1 MSKLF
6 FLFIQSLFHLL
17 INFVMATFHREEEEE
32 EEEVVDEA
40 PKKKKYSRDG
50 ENPTPWS
57 VGTLGVP
64 HHKMQRRNL
73 MDSEQ
78 SWEQHFFPSSDFS
91 VKNSLFAKAVR
102 LKFPD

>member
-1 MSKLF
+1 MLHLILLTSF
-6 FLFIQSLFHLL
+6 ALFHINSSTL
-17 INFVMATFHREEEEE
+17 ILYNREEEEE

-50 ENPTPWS
+50 ENPTPWM

-64 HHKMQRRNL
+64 HHKMQRQNL
-73 MDSEQ
+73 MKSEQ
-78 SWEQHFFPSSDFS
+78 SWEQNFFPSSEFS

-102 LKFPD
+102 MKFPE

>member
-1 MSKLF
+1 MST
-6 FLFIQSLFHLL
+6 FLPLSL
-17 INFVMATFHREEEEE
+17 REEEEE

-50 ENPTPWS
+50 ENPTPWM

-64 HHKMQRRNL
+64 HHKMRPQNL
-73 MDSEQ
+73 MNMEQ
-78 SWEQHFFPSSDFS
+78 TWEQNFFKSSEFS

-102 LKFPD
+102 MKFPD